1 MLLNILYY
9 DQAAE
14 AKGQAAAGGLAV
26 GPLLITPQQVC
37 PHSHDAQQTMNALFF
52 FTYCRSESE

>member
-14 AKGQAAAGGLAV
+14 AKANQATEGLLV
-26 GPLLITPQQVC
+26 GPLYVTTQQV
-37 PHSHDAQQTMNALFF
+37 SLLDLV
-52 FTYCRSESE
+52 

>member
-14 AKGQAAAGGLAV
+14 AKGSQASGGLAV
-26 GPLLITPQQVC
+26 GPLFITPQQVC
-37 PHSHDAQQTMNALFF
+37 HISLTEETCALLC
-52 FTYCRSESE
+52 YL